1 MYECDR
7 TVRIRLTGRRDV
19 GWLTVSSCS
28 SPLPKISRS
37 LDRESNGVS
46 LSAWLASREGAGM
59 RSRRIQIA
67 LLAESR
73 LQRCFTSAAKGPHW
87 HWALCSRILLHA
99 VMKIERGEGK
109 MPVFFFFLF
118 FVSNIC
124 NLVSIHPKFI
134 RLENL
139 RFIFKIRKN

>member
-1 MYECDR
+1 MWSNRSYSFN
-7 TVRIRLTGRRDV
+7 V

-109 MPVFFFFLF
+109 MSVFFFSFFSLF
-118 FVSNIC
+118 RVYVTWYQFIRNSSVSKIFVSF
-124 NLVSIHPKFI
+124 LKFERI
-134 RLENL
+134 KFES
-139 RFIFKIRKN
+139 K